1 MNNYN
6 SSNFLQDFI
15 VKPAARHKI
24 KSMKRFELIVRYRKF
39 LTKMH
44 NEKMVGI
51 ILIGFILLLSMECK
65 SQENPLEPPVSYTKM
80 KLPDG
85 SNYFGQVESE
95 ELNGIGINSLPIVAL
110 MSTFIGGVIALQTAS
125 NMSSP
130 LLPAYTVGYI
140 TQSSTILEFS
150 PTIISLILAGKIG
163 SNIASE
169 IGTMRVTEQI
179 DALEI
184 MGVNSLNFLVLPKIT
199 AAIIFFPILVI
210 FSMAL
215 SMLGGWISLVV
226 SNLSTT
232 EEYVLGLRA
241 FFDPFNIKYALSK
254 TVVFGF
260 LIVSVSSFYGYY
272 VKGGSL
278 DVGRASTQ
286 AVVSSSV
293 TILIAN
299 FLLTQ
304 MILL

>member
-1 MNNYN
+1 
-6 SSNFLQDFI
+6 
-15 VKPAARHKI
+15 
-24 KSMKRFELIVRYRKF
+24 
-39 LTKMH
+39 
-44 NEKMVGI
+44 
-51 ILIGFILLLSMECK
+51 
-65 SQENPLEPPVSYTKM
+65 
-80 KLPDG
+80 
-85 SNYFGQVESE
+85 
-95 ELNGIGINSLPIVAL
+95 
-110 MSTFIGGVIALQTAS
+110 MSTFIGGVISLQTAS

-130 LLPAYTVGYI
+130 LLPDYTVGYI

-150 PTIISLILAGKIG
+150 PTIISLILAGKVG

-199 AAIIFFPILVI
+199 AAVLYFPVLVI

-215 SMLGGWISLVV
+215 SMIGGWMALILSD
-226 SNLSTT
+226 LSTT
-232 EEYVLGLRA
+232 ETYLLGLRA
-241 FFDPFNIKYALSK
+241 FFEPSNINYALTK

-260 LIVSVSSFYGYY
+260 LIVSVASFYGYY

-278 DVGRASTQ
+278 DVGKASTQ

-293 TILIAN
+293 CILIAN